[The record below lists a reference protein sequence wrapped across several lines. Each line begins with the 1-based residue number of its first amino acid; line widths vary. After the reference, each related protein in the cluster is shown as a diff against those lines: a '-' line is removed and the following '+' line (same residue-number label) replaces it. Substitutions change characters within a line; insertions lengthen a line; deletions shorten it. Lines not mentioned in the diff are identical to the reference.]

1 MKYLKILPFIF
12 LRLKNLHTYP
22 IKRQYGMLKKLFGLK
37 ES

>member
-12 LRLKNLHTYP
+12 LRLKNLHTCL